1 MKKLLSNSPELW
13 HITLPYSDYPQG
25 FKELLR
31 KEADWQKWVSIGPPC
46 GYDEIALYSTIDG
59 NDVCGL
65 ISDLVMEE
73 DTFGFVYQPL
83 SQPMPEDQQFYARG
97 LRYKN
102 AEGTECIS
110 QFFCFDTQP
119 SDPLDNFAISG
130 FPGSVCWSGE
140 LKQTPGPTIPQHN
153 SQAYYAGLLE
163 QKKGN

>member
-1 MKKLLSNSPELW
+1 MKQKLSDSPELW
-13 HITLPYSDYPQG
+13 RITLPYSDYPQG

-65 ISDLVMEE
+65 ISDLVMDKKSFE
-73 DTFGFVYQPL
+73 FVYQPL
-83 SQPMPEDQQFYARG
+83 SRPMPEDQQFYARG

-102 AEGTECIS
+102 AEGIECIS
-110 QFFCFDTQP
+110 QFFCFDTMQ
-119 SDPLDNFAISG
+119 SDPMDRYALAG
-130 FPGSVCWSGE
+130 FDGK
-140 LKQTPGPTIPQHN
+140 LKQTPGPVIPQHN